1 MIDDAKLLMTI
12 VGGHDLQDI
21 LAAITVDEGMDPL
34 DIDIS
39 RLADGFMKY
48 LEKMRQFDF
57 RMPGRFILVAAILL
71 RMKCESMLTEELEEK
86 EITGESI
93 PPIDISNVPQLTPP
107 MMRKP
112 TRRVTLAELVSALS
126 KAVEFRER
134 KEEKKFRLH
143 ERVERYIEPEE
154 DIEAR
159 ITRIYDRIV
168 GRGSVMTLRDIV
180 PDWTRKDIV
189 EAFMAMLYLTMR
201 GKIYCEQEEM
211 FADIKIRLVE

>member
-1 MIDDAKLLMTI
+1 MIDDAKLIMTI
-12 VGGHDLQDI
+12 IGGHDLQDV
-21 LAAITVDEGMDPL
+21 LAAITVDEGLDPL

-57 RMPGRFILVAAILL
+57 RVPGRFILVAAILL
-71 RMKCESMLTEELEEK
+71 RMKCETMLAEEVEEK
-86 EITGESI
+86 GITGETI
-93 PPIDISNVPQLTPP
+93 PPLDISNVPQLTPP

-112 TRRVTLAELVSALS
+112 TRRVTLAELVNALS

-134 KEEKKFRLH
+134 KEERKIRLH
-143 ERVERYIEPEE
+143 ERVEKFIEPEE

-159 ITRIYDRIV
+159 ITRIYNRIV
-168 GRGSVMTLRDIV
+168 GRGNVMSFREIV
-180 PDWTRKDIV
+180 PDWTRKGIV
-189 EAFMAMLYLTMR
+189 EAFMAMLYLMSR

-211 FADIKIRLVE
+211 FADIKIRLME